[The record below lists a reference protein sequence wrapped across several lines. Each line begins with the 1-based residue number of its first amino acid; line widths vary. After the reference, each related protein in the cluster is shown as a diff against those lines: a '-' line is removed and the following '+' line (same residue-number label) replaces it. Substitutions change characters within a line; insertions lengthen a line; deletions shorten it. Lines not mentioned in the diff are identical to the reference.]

1 MKSHTDRLA
10 PYFEKFSLSARV
22 FFAGRLCGTSSDHE
36 TDQAGHLHVLRNGK
50 IRVTQPNSRI
60 VTVDEP
66 SVLFYPRPCRHR
78 FKAVED
84 KGAEI
89 VCASIDFG
97 AGMLNPLA
105 ASLPTSLIVPL
116 KALPELVPVVSLFF
130 SEAFS
135 QQPGRQAAV
144 DRLAEYFMVL
154 LLRSAM
160 NDHLLDSG
168 ILLGLSDTRL
178 GKAIAVMHEHPAE
191 DWSLERLAQL
201 AGMSRARFAAHF
213 RGVVGVTPFSYLTD
227 WRIGVAQ
234 TMLRRGESLKIIAPS
249 VGYMNPAAL
258 SRVFVQRLRLSP
270 SEWLSRGRGIGP
282 L

>member
-1 MKSHTDRLA
+1 LESHTDRLA

-22 FFAGRLCGTSSDHE
+22 FFAGRLCGTSTDHQ
-36 TDQAGHLHVLRNGK
+36 TKQAGHLHVLRDGK
-50 IRVTQPNSRI
+50 ITVTQPNSR
-60 VTVDEP
+60 VLTVDEP

-78 FKAVED
+78 FKAMEEQ
-84 KGAEI
+84 GAEI

-105 ASLPTSLIVPL
+105 ASLPTLLLVPL
-116 KALPELVPVVSLFF
+116 NVLPELEPVVSLFF

-144 DRLAEYFMVL
+144 DRLAEYLMVL
-154 LLRSAM
+154 LLRSAV
-160 NDHLLDSG
+160 NDRLLDSG

-178 GKAIAVMHEHPAE
+178 SKAIEVMHERPSE

-213 RGVVGVTPFSYLTD
+213 HGVVGITPFSYLTD

-234 TMLRRGESLKIIAPS
+234 TMLRKGDSLKIIAPA
-249 VGYMNPAAL
+249 VGYMNSAAL
-258 SRVFVQRLRLSP
+258 SRVFVQRLGLSP
-270 SEWLSRGRGIGP
+270 SEWLTRGTVGV